1 LRGGR
6 EDLRCRRELAAVD
19 ETRQGARAELHE
31 AEGNPDTWTLLPGR
45 RRSIAG
51 FVDLCE
57 EDNRDGETS
66 KCHGR
71 IARNSNCSRWKGE
84 GAGGALAE
92 QL

>member
-6 EDLRCRRELAAVD
+6 EDLRWRRELAAVD
-19 ETRQGARAELHE
+19 QTRQGARAELHE
-31 AEGNPDTWTLLPGR
+31 AEGNP
-45 RRSIAG
+45 G

-71 IARNSNCSRWKGE
+71 IARNSNCSRWMGE